1 MGQFGKVP
9 GRVKAERQTEQDWRV
24 RCCFDV
30 SFKIQPVLTLQFKS
44 APIQCLPL
52 KRDTDL

>member
-44 APIQCLPL
+44 APVQCLPL